1 MFLGGWPVA
10 VTDWQPPPF
19 PLEILLGKIKGTL
32 NEGVLIEQ
40 WVGPDD
46 KNSSVNIIQVRK
58 KSKKAPRP
66 KANSIKSCGFFIFLV
81 SIVKW
86 VLYLQETY

>member
-1 MFLGGWPVA
+1 MIFLIAEQLRRIGDEPLREVLAFLGGWPVA

-19 PLEILLGKIKGTL
+19 SLEILLGKIRGTL

-40 WVGPDD
+40 WIGPDD

-58 KSKKAPRP
+58 KK
-66 KANSIKSCGFFIFLV
+66 
-81 SIVKW
+81 
-86 VLYLQETY
+86 

>member
-1 MFLGGWPVA
+1 MKEVLVYLGGWPVA
-10 VTDWQPPPF
+10 VADWQPPMF

-32 NEGVLIEQ
+32 NEGILIEQ

-58 KSKKAPRP
+58 KK
-66 KANSIKSCGFFIFLV
+66 
-81 SIVKW
+81 
-86 VLYLQETY
+86 

>member
-1 MFLGGWPVA
+1 MAVA
-10 VTDWQPPPF
+10 DWQPPMF

-32 NEGVLIEQ
+32 NEGILIEQ

-58 KSKKAPRP
+58 KSKKAPKPTISTKNYHNFRV
-66 KANSIKSCGFFIFLV
+66 N
-81 SIVKW
+81 
-86 VLYLQETY
+86 